1 VTKALSTGY
10 PLFTDPEIDQIFVK
24 SKSLNVDC
32 VFMSEVVF
40 DAPLVHLS
48 AVIADTSLSQK
59 TELHVASVVPIRPW
73 KSDPV
78 VAVYVALEATAYEV
92 AIVPPEDMIPIRPP
106 MEERAKLPVPVCCNA
121 PEKYEFSMNRVD
133 VLVGRAP
140 PSKPPRRQ
148 KPFTVAV
155 END

>member
-1 VTKALSTGY
+1 M
-10 PLFTDPEIDQIFVK
+10 K

-59 TELHVASVVPIRPW
+59 TELHVAVFPLERPPTRPW
-73 KSDPV
+73 KSDPGG
-78 VAVYVALEATAYEV
+78 AVYVALEATAYEV
-92 AIVPPEDMIPIRPP
+92 AIVPPEDMVPTRPP
-106 MEERAKLPVPVCCNA
+106 MEERAELPVPVCCNA
-121 PEKYEFSMNRVD
+121 PAKYEFSMNGVD
-133 VLVGRAP
+133 VLVGKAP
-140 PSKPPRRQ
+140 LSKPPRPQ

>member
-1 VTKALSTGY
+1 
-10 PLFTDPEIDQIFVK
+10 
-24 SKSLNVDC
+24 
-32 VFMSEVVF
+32 MSEVVF

-59 TELHVASVVPIRPW
+59 TELHVARVLPTRPPIRPW
-73 KSDPV
+73 KKSGSV
-78 VAVYVALEATAYEV
+78 VSVYVALEATAYEV
-92 AIVPPEDMIPIRPP
+92 AIVPPEDMIPTRPP

-121 PEKYEFSMNRVD
+121 PAKYEFSMNRVD

>member
-1 VTKALSTGY
+1 M
-10 PLFTDPEIDQIFVK
+10 K
-24 SKSLNVDC
+24 SNEVNVDC

-40 DAPLVHLS
+40 NAPEVHLS
-48 AVIADTSLSQK
+48 AAIEDTSLSQK
-59 TELHVASVVPIRPW
+59 TELHVARVLPTRPPIRPW

-78 VAVYVALEATAYEV
+78 GAVYVALEAAAYEV
-92 AIVPPEDMIPIRPP
+92 AIMPPEAMIPTRPP
-106 MEERAKLPVPVCCNA
+106 IEERAELPVPVCSNA
-121 PEKYEFSMNRVD
+121 PAKYEFSMNRVD